1 MAGQRGVMTIRIEH
15 PEFHASVA
23 EVRSACAEL
32 SSARARACGEVDLL
46 LDGWHGAA
54 ANAFAEAWE
63 TWLAS
68 SREVSSGLAS
78 LAEALDGFQTDVV
91 ARDSSAVDA
100 LGRLAER
107 LA

>member
-1 MAGQRGVMTIRIEH
+1 MTIRIEL

-23 EVRSACAEL
+23 EVRSASAEL
-32 SSARARACGEVDLL
+32 SSARSRASGEVDLL

-54 ANAFAEAWE
+54 ATAFAEAWQ
-63 TWLAS
+63 TWLSS
-68 SREVSSGLAS
+68 SREVSSGLAA
-78 LAEALDGFQTDVV
+78 LAEALDGFQTDL
-91 ARDSSAVDA
+91 ASRDSLAADS